1 MVTTRALVLM
11 ADPGTKGL
19 RSDRIGGRSPEQT
32 HSPEPIKGVETVAS
46 FNSSQPVAATE
57 RLVEVGGYVA
67 VRTRYVGTWSNGFEV
82 AAHVDRGCLIRRLS
96 DGSVLPDVFQWTEIR
111 PASRARDVA

>member
-1 MVTTRALVLM
+1 MGNGADIHGRPQSAGLQWDRLAGRRPQQSRTSEQTRAAQTL
-11 ADPGTKGL
+11 ASIDPGPDGIST
-19 RSDRIGGRSPEQT
+19 D
-32 HSPEPIKGVETVAS
+32 
-46 FNSSQPVAATE
+46 

-67 VRTRYVGTWSNGFEV
+67 VRTRYVGAWSNGFEV

-96 DGSVLPDVFQWTEIR
+96 DGSVLPDVFYWTEIR

>member
-1 MVTTRALVLM
+1 MVDRDDTHRRPQSA
-11 ADPGTKGL
+11 GL
-19 RSDRIGGRSPEQT
+19 QWDRIAGRRPPQT
-32 HSPEPIKGVETVAS
+32 RSSEHSPGVQTVAS
-46 FNSSQPVAATE
+46 INAAPDGSSTD

-67 VRTRYVGTWSNGFEV
+67 VRTRYVGAWSNGFEV

-96 DGSVLPDVFQWTEIR
+96 DGSVLPDVFHWTEIR